1 MKDQP
6 FVLII
11 EDSIELAN
19 IFVEILEMSGMKVE
33 LITDGAIAMQKLAV
47 EIPDLML
54 LDMHLPN
61 VSGLEILD
69 YVRAT
74 DRLRNTRVV
83 AITANALLTV
93 DLMDKADLLLI
104 KPVTFAQISEL
115 STRLLNIVKPTSLD
129 KT

>member
-1 MKDQP
+1 
-6 FVLII
+6 
-11 EDSIELAN
+11 
-19 IFVEILEMSGMKVE
+19 VEILEMSGMKVE